1 MSDTTKPQEKPKC
14 FIAMPVSTPD
24 HLIKEYGDPDHF
36 KHVMEEL
43 FLPAIEAAGMIAI
56 PPISTGSE
64 VIHADIVDALQSA
77 ELVLVDLSSLN
88 PNVLFEFGVRTSL
101 NKPACP
107 VRDDKTPT
115 IPFDASTLNTHNYSS
130 DLQSWITK
138 REIPKLTT
146 HLQASLEKSNGQ
158 NALWKHFGFKQSAA
172 APREPK
178 GPEEK
183 LDAVMT
189 ELAGLRSQVQRIENT
204 GVATPAGTAALQP
217 LIDRQAMLIDQRRQ
231 MAAII
236 ADHLVKV
243 GGDFASLDRTAILAE
258 FQNAR
263 TNAGQPIVFPP
274 PVLFNQTIALM
285 KKTIESP
292 PPSHGG

>member
-1 MSDTTKPQEKPKC
+1 MSDAIKPQEKPKC

-24 HLIKEYGDPDHF
+24 YLSKEYGDPDHF

-64 VIHADIVDALQSA
+64 VIHADIIDALQSA

-130 DLQSWITK
+130 DLQSWVTK
-138 REIPKLTT
+138 VEIPKLTT
-146 HLQASLEKSNGQ
+146 HLRVSLEKSKRQ
-158 NALWKHFGFKQSAA
+158 NALWKHFGFKQAA
-172 APREPK
+172 EAPREPK

-183 LDAVMT
+183 LDALMN
-189 ELAGLRSQVQRIENT
+189 EMAGLRTQVERIEKNSRT
-204 GVATPAGTAALQP
+204 APPKGVVNVLKKLRFSTLAKEYGLEFSNVAWGENRVLASLEGSTDEEVVGAFVEKCTALGINVGIVSGVAK
-217 LIDRQAMLIDQRRQ
+217 
-231 MAAII
+231 
-236 ADHLVKV
+236 KV
-243 GGDFASLDRTAILAE
+243 AE
-258 FQNAR
+258 
-263 TNAGQPIVFPP
+263 
-274 PVLFNQTIALM
+274 LF
-285 KKTIESP
+285 
-292 PPSHGG
+292 

>member
-24 HLIKEYGDPDHF
+24 HLLKEYGDPDHF

-107 VRDDKTPT
+107 VRDDKTPR

-138 REIPKLTT
+138 LEIPKLTT
-146 HLQASLEKSNGQ
+146 HLQVSLEKSKGQ
-158 NALWKHFGFKQSAA
+158 NALWKHFGFKQSAE

-178 GPEEK
+178 GPDEK

-189 ELAGLRSQVQRIENT
+189 ELAGLRAQVQRIENT
-204 GVATPAGTAALQP
+204 GVATPAGTAVLQP
-217 LIDRQAMLIDQRRQ
+217 MIDRQALLIDQRQR
-231 MAAII
+231 MGAIV
-236 ADHLVKV
+236 ADHLIKI
-243 GGDFASLDRTAILAE
+243 GGDFASLDRAAIVAE
-258 FQNAR
+258 FLKAR
-263 TNAGQPIVFPP
+263 AEAGQPSVFPP
-274 PVLFNQTIALM
+274 PILFNQVIGQM
-285 KKTIESP
+285 KKAMESP
-292 PPSHGG
+292 HSGSGG